1 MENKR
6 LNFFQIVHT
15 YQKYVLSDLVHH
27 LIIKNTVQEDY
38 FWNLTIQNLLEYNII
53 IYDLTSKKKKNL
65 LK

>member
-15 YQKYVLSDLVHH
+15 YQKYVLSELMTESDFVGHDLVHH

-38 FWNLTIQNLLEYNII
+38 FWNLTIQNLLE
-53 IYDLTSKKKKNL
+53 
-65 LK
+65 